1 MLQPAILLVPFAST
15 TPMLLADAV
24 TAGYSRHTAI
34 RTSQE
39 PKSGSEAPA
48 AGGAPTAGTAV
59 PGTPGAAG
67 AQGANQAPMGGGSDL
82 LLYMGLAVVVML
94 FLSMRRDSKARKE
107 QQAMLSSIK
116 QGDRI
121 VTTAGIHGVVH
132 RLDEKT
138 VTLLLDTAQVTFDR
152 AAISRVVRDEAARVE
167 AKRA

>member
-1 MLQPAILLVPFAST
+1 MLQPATFFVPTASS
-15 TPMLLADAV
+15 TPLFLAGA
-24 TAGYSRHTAI
+24 AGTSHTMPGI
-34 RTSQE
+34 VGTQE

-48 AGGAPTAGTAV
+48 AGGATGAGTSA
-59 PGTPGAAG
+59 PGTPGGGG
-67 AQGANQAPMGGGSDL
+67 APQGGAVGPAGGSDL

-107 QQAMLSSIK
+107 QQAMLASIK

-132 RLDEKT
+132 RLDDKT

-152 AAISRVVRDEAARVE
+152 AAISRVVRDEAPRVE